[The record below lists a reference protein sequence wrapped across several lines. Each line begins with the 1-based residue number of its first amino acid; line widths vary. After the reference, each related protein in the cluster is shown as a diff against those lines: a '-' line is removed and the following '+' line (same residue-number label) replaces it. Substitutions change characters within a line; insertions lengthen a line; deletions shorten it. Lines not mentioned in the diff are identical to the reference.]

1 MEENPWKVDSI
12 QAFYLIKCPE
22 CTFDTKQET
31 LFQEHAFENH
41 PLSHVLFHKKLENN
55 ATISEPGET
64 IDISE
69 KSLKPEEKFDSPI
82 YNCDLK
88 NKTEP
93 NGIEGNENTFRFN
106 QQPNEKKKKPPYK
119 CANCKL
125 RFETKTSL
133 WTHNTECEVHDGQK
147 PFNCSICNT
156 NYSKKAD
163 LVNHNKTVH
172 GSKKPHQC
180 NLCDLSFSQKFTL
193 KLHKKKK
200 HTYQKRKYKCSA
212 CDKTFIQKEA
222 LKKHKV
228 RTHNGKQPLKSSIK
242 CQKCDVS
249 FSKQRD
255 LERHIESVHIG
266 IKLCCPLCN
275 ADFTNNNDL
284 IKHNVLVHEGL
295 KPQGQRNG
303 FLPGQSSRK

>member
-1 MEENPWKVDSI
+1 MDVNPWKVDSI

-22 CTFDTKQET
+22 CTFDTKTET
-31 LFQEHAFENH
+31 DFQEHAFENH

-55 ATISEPGET
+55 ADISDT
-64 IDISE
+64 IDINE
-69 KSLKPEEKFDSPI
+69 KSLKLKEKFDSPT
-82 YNCDLK
+82 YNCDPK
-88 NKTEP
+88 NKIEP
-93 NGIEGNENTFRFN
+93 NANENASRFN
-106 QQPNEKKKKPPYK
+106 HQSNEKKKKKLPYK
-119 CANCKL
+119 CTNCKV

-156 NYSKKAD
+156 NYSNKTD
-163 LVNHNKTVH
+163 LINHNKTVH

-180 NLCDLSFSQKFTL
+180 NLCDLSFSQKFKL
-193 KLHKKKK
+193 KLHKKKL
-200 HTYQKRKYKCSA
+200 HNQRRKYKCSA
-212 CDKTFIQKEA
+212 CDKTFIQRED

-228 RTHNGKQPLKSSIK
+228 RTHIGKQPFK
-242 CQKCDVS
+242 CQKCDVR

-255 LERHIESVHIG
+255 LEKHIESVHIG

-295 KPQGQRNG
+295 KQRDSGMDFYQASPPENSLKVAL
-303 FLPGQSSRK
+303 F